1 MNNTPKP
8 EIMATRNSLLAI
20 GTGLLLLIPLVLGAQ
35 SKQQQDGFYWGIKG
49 GATYSTIDRIRETL
63 ISPIYPDDTYTTAEA
78 YRPGGLAGLYFDYRF
93 YRSAVATRVEITY
106 AMLGGDFEY
115 QDNRDLEYRMQFR
128 YDYINI
134 SPMVKLNLVAGS
146 LYVIGGAEF
155 GINLSGE
162 KITYTSN
169 MSETVPD
176 LQIQTSLREVLKGQ
190 SNVAAT
196 LGLGVELLDSRL
208 HLEARYSYGFKDVME
223 TLPNSYYFA
232 EMRNRMSYAQVSV
245 GWSIPFYETY

>member
-1 MNNTPKP
+1 MELKFNLILTGVV
-8 EIMATRNSLLAI
+8 LLA
-20 GTGLLLLIPLVLGAQ
+20 LLPACLHGQ
-35 SKQQQDGFYWGIKG
+35 SRQQQDGFYWGLKG

-63 ISPIYPDDTYTTAEA
+63 ISPIYPDDTYTTAET
-78 YRPGGLAGLYFDYRF
+78 YRPGGLAGLFFDYRF
-93 YRSAVATRVEITY
+93 YRSAVATRVEISY

-115 QDNRDLEYRMQFR
+115 QDVRDLEYRMQFR

-134 SPMVKLNLVAGS
+134 APMVKLNLIAGS

-208 HLEARYSYGFKDVME
+208 HLEARYSYGLKDVME

-245 GWSIPFYETY
+245 GWAIPFYETY